1 MIKEIIATGVDAN
14 AAIESG
20 ALLLGLPREEVQFEI
35 IDLPRK
41 GGFLGLKKLPAKV
54 RVWVELPDE
63 KPARSE
69 KPRRQEA
76 PKKEQKAE
84 NKPTA
89 PKAEKP
95 ARSEKPAPRVE
106 KPIRVEAEKPA
117 PVEIEPTGEVRAKVE
132 KAAAYVTEILKAMGL
147 TDFTLTP
154 RYYEENVRLQLA
166 GEQIGGVIGR
176 RGETLDA
183 IQYLASLVAN
193 RGEGEY
199 IRLSIDSGNYREKRA
214 RTLEALARKL
224 ANQAVRTGR
233 SITLEPMNPYERRI
247 IHGAVSTVK
256 GATSSSTGVEPNRR
270 VVISST
276 VPPTGGKEGSRE
288 GGRGGRN
295 GRGGNRRGN
304 GGRGNGGERRRPIAP
319 AETGAER
326 EHAAAVI
333 ILPQR
338 RERVRGELSGSIARK
353 RKRHGLVVFHG
364 AYAPDRFRHAEIYEP
379 RARAHRRARA
389 EIRRAG
395 IPDASADDEELS
407 VIALVRFGSAPR
419 HGHAAAIPVY
429 AHGLRH
435 IPVHGFHPLR

>member
-1 MIKEIIATGVDAN
+1 MIKEIVATGADAN

-20 ALLLGLPREEVQFEI
+20 ALLLGLPRDEVQFEI

-54 RVWVELPDE
+54 RVWAELPDE

-76 PKKEQKAE
+76 PRKE
-84 NKPTA
+84 NKPPRA
-89 PKAEKP
+89 ERAEKP
-95 ARSEKPAPRVE
+95 ARPEKPVKTEKPEKSEKPRAIEEE
-106 KPIRVEAEKPA
+106 KAA
-117 PVEIEPTGEVRAKVE
+117 PVEIEPTDEVRAKVE
-132 KAAAYVTEILKAMGL
+132 KAAAYVSEILTAMGIAE
-147 TDFTLTP
+147 FTLTP
-154 RYYEENVRLQLA
+154 RYYEENVRLQLS

-276 VPPTGGKEGSRE
+276 VPPTGGKDCSRS
-288 GGRGGRN
+288 GGRGRN
-295 GRGGNRRGN
+295 NNNRRGN
-304 GGRGNGGERRRPIAP
+304 PGNRSERRNDGERRSRPAGERRPRLEDPP
-319 AETGAER
+319 AIGGP
-326 EHAAAVI
+326 V
-333 ILPQR
+333 R
-338 RERVRGELSGSIARK
+338 REQPETAPKAEMSSVEQEILSANTGK
-353 RKRHGLVVFHG
+353 RYGKI
-364 AYAPDRFRHAEIYEP
+364 DI
-379 RARAHRRARA
+379 
-389 EIRRAG
+389 
-395 IPDASADDEELS
+395 
-407 VIALVRFGSAPR
+407 
-419 HGHAAAIPVY
+419 
-429 AHGLRH
+429 
-435 IPVHGFHPLR
+435 

>member
-84 NKPTA
+84 NKPAA

-95 ARSEKPAPRVE
+95 ARSEKPAPRAEKAE
-106 KPIRVEAEKPA
+106 KPERQPRAEKPVKTETEKPA
-117 PVEIEPTGEVRAKVE
+117 PVEIEPTEEVRAKVE

-247 IHGAVSTVK
+247 IHGAVSSVK

-304 GGRGNGGERRRPIAP
+304 GGRSNGGERRNDGERRSRPAGERRPRLEDPPAIGGP
-319 AETGAER
+319 VRREQAETAPKSEKS
-326 EHAAAVI
+326 AVE
-333 ILPQR
+333 Q
-338 RERVRGELSGSIARK
+338 EVLSANTGK
-353 RKRHGLVVFHG
+353 RYGKI
-364 AYAPDRFRHAEIYEP
+364 DI
-379 RARAHRRARA
+379 
-389 EIRRAG
+389 
-395 IPDASADDEELS
+395 
-407 VIALVRFGSAPR
+407 
-419 HGHAAAIPVY
+419 
-429 AHGLRH
+429 
-435 IPVHGFHPLR
+435 

>member
-54 RVWVELPDE
+54 RVWAELPDE

-69 KPRRQEA
+69 KPRWQEA
-76 PKKEQKAE
+76 PRKE
-84 NKPTA
+84 NKPPKA
-89 PKAEKP
+89 ERAEKPVKAEKP
-95 ARSEKPAPRVE
+95 AKTEKSEKPRAIEEE
-106 KPIRVEAEKPA
+106 KAA
-117 PVEIEPTGEVRAKVE
+117 PVEIVPTDEVRAKVE
-132 KAAAYVTEILKAMGL
+132 KAAAYVSEILTAMGIAE
-147 TDFTLTP
+147 FTLTP
-154 RYYEENVRLQLA
+154 RYYEENVRLQLS

-276 VPPTGGKEGSRE
+276 VPPTGGKDGSRS
-288 GGRGGRN
+288 GGRGRN
-295 GRGGNRRGN
+295 NNRRGN
-304 GGRGNGGERRRPIAP
+304 PSNRSERRNDGERRSRPAGERRPRLEDPP
-319 AETGAER
+319 AIGGP
-326 EHAAAVI
+326 V
-333 ILPQR
+333 R
-338 RERVRGELSGSIARK
+338 REQPETAPKAEKSSVEQEILSANTGK
-353 RKRHGLVVFHG
+353 RYGKI
-364 AYAPDRFRHAEIYEP
+364 DI
-379 RARAHRRARA
+379 
-389 EIRRAG
+389 
-395 IPDASADDEELS
+395 
-407 VIALVRFGSAPR
+407 
-419 HGHAAAIPVY
+419 
-429 AHGLRH
+429 
-435 IPVHGFHPLR
+435 

>member
-76 PKKEQKAE
+76 PKKEQKSE
-84 NKPTA
+84 NKPAA
-89 PKAEKP
+89 PKTEKP
-95 ARSEKPAPRVE
+95 ARSEKPAPRAEKAEKPERQSRVE
-106 KPIRVEAEKPA
+106 KPVKTEAEKPA
-117 PVEIEPTGEVRAKVE
+117 PVEIEPTEEVRAKVE

-166 GEQIGGVIGR
+166 GEQIGSVIGR

-247 IHGAVSTVK
+247 IHGAVSSVK

-276 VPPTGGKEGSRE
+276 VPPTGGKEGTRE

-304 GGRGNGGERRRPIAP
+304 GGRSNGGERRNDGERRSRPAGERRPRLEDPP
-319 AETGAER
+319 AIGGP
-326 EHAAAVI
+326 V
-333 ILPQR
+333 R
-338 RERVRGELSGSIARK
+338 REQAENAPKSEKSAVEQEILSANTGK
-353 RKRHGLVVFHG
+353 RYGKI
-364 AYAPDRFRHAEIYEP
+364 DI
-379 RARAHRRARA
+379 
-389 EIRRAG
+389 
-395 IPDASADDEELS
+395 
-407 VIALVRFGSAPR
+407 
-419 HGHAAAIPVY
+419 
-429 AHGLRH
+429 
-435 IPVHGFHPLR
+435 

>member
-1 MIKEIIATGVDAN
+1 MIKEIIATGADAN

-54 RVWVELPDE
+54 RVWAEVPDE
-63 KPARSE
+63 KPAKSE

-76 PKKEQKAE
+76 PKKE
-84 NKPTA
+84 NKPEAKPA
-89 PKAEKP
+89 PRAERAEKPVKTEKPAAPKQEKAEKP
-95 ARSEKPAPRVE
+95 EKPEKAEKRPRE
-106 KPIRVEAEKPA
+106 EKPA
-117 PVEIEPTGEVRAKVE
+117 PVEIEPTEEVRAKVE
-132 KAAAYVTEILKAMGL
+132 KAAAYVTDILTAMGL
-147 TDFTLTP
+147 SDFTVTP

-166 GEQIGGVIGR
+166 GEQIGSVIGR

-233 SITLEPMNPYERRI
+233 SVTLEPMNPYERRI

-288 GGRGGRN
+288 GGRGGRG

-304 GGRGNGGERRRPIAP
+304 GGRGNGGERRNDGERRSRPA
-319 AETGAER
+319 
-326 EHAAAVI
+326 
-333 ILPQR
+333 
-338 RERVRGELSGSIARK
+338 GE
-353 RKRHGLVVFHG
+353 
-364 AYAPDRFRHAEIYEP
+364 
-379 RARAHRRARA
+379 RRARLEDPPA
-389 EIRRAG
+389 IGGPVRREPKPETAPKQEKSAVEQEIL
-395 IPDASADDEELS
+395 SANTGKRYGKID
-407 VIALVRFGSAPR
+407 I
-419 HGHAAAIPVY
+419 
-429 AHGLRH
+429 
-435 IPVHGFHPLR
+435 

>member
-1 MIKEIIATGVDAN
+1 MIKEIVATGADAN

-20 ALLLGLPREEVQFEI
+20 ALLLGLPRDEVQFEI

-54 RVWVELPDE
+54 RVWAELPDE

-76 PKKEQKAE
+76 PRKE
-84 NKPTA
+84 NKPPRA
-89 PKAEKP
+89 ERAEKP
-95 ARSEKPAPRVE
+95 ARPEKPVKTEKPEKSEKPRAIEEE
-106 KPIRVEAEKPA
+106 KAA
-117 PVEIEPTGEVRAKVE
+117 PVEIEPTDEVRAKVE
-132 KAAAYVTEILKAMGL
+132 KAAAYVSEILTAMGIAE
-147 TDFTLTP
+147 FTLTP
-154 RYYEENVRLQLA
+154 RYYEENVRLQLS

-247 IHGAVSTVK
+247 VHGAVSTVK

-276 VPPTGGKEGSRE
+276 VPPTGGKDGSRS
-288 GGRGGRN
+288 GGRGRN
-295 GRGGNRRGN
+295 NNNRRGN
-304 GGRGNGGERRRPIAP
+304 PNRSERRNDGERRSRPAGERRPRLEDPP
-319 AETGAER
+319 AIGGP
-326 EHAAAVI
+326 V
-333 ILPQR
+333 R
-338 RERVRGELSGSIARK
+338 REQPETAPKAEKSSVEQEILSANTGK
-353 RKRHGLVVFHG
+353 RYGKI
-364 AYAPDRFRHAEIYEP
+364 DI
-379 RARAHRRARA
+379 
-389 EIRRAG
+389 
-395 IPDASADDEELS
+395 
-407 VIALVRFGSAPR
+407 
-419 HGHAAAIPVY
+419 
-429 AHGLRH
+429 
-435 IPVHGFHPLR
+435 

>member
-1 MIKEIIATGVDAN
+1 MIKEIVATGADAN

-20 ALLLGLPREEVQFEI
+20 ALLLGLPRDEVQFEI

-54 RVWVELPDE
+54 RVWAELPDE

-76 PKKEQKAE
+76 PRKE
-84 NKPTA
+84 NKP
-89 PKAEKP
+89 PKAERAEKP
-95 ARSEKPAPRVE
+95 ARPEKPVKTEKPEKSEKPRAIEEE
-106 KPIRVEAEKPA
+106 KAA
-117 PVEIEPTGEVRAKVE
+117 PVEIEPTDEVRAKVE
-132 KAAAYVTEILKAMGL
+132 KAAAYVSEILTAMGIAE
-147 TDFTLTP
+147 FTLTP
-154 RYYEENVRLQLA
+154 RYYEENVRLQLS

-247 IHGAVSTVK
+247 IHGAVSSVK

-276 VPPTGGKEGSRE
+276 VPPTGGKDCSRS
-288 GGRGGRN
+288 GGRGRN
-295 GRGGNRRGN
+295 NNNRRGN
-304 GGRGNGGERRRPIAP
+304 PNRSERRNDGERRSRPAGERRPRLEDPP
-319 AETGAER
+319 AIGGP
-326 EHAAAVI
+326 V
-333 ILPQR
+333 R
-338 RERVRGELSGSIARK
+338 REQPETAPKAEKSSVEQEILSANTGK
-353 RKRHGLVVFHG
+353 RYGKI
-364 AYAPDRFRHAEIYEP
+364 DI
-379 RARAHRRARA
+379 
-389 EIRRAG
+389 
-395 IPDASADDEELS
+395 
-407 VIALVRFGSAPR
+407 
-419 HGHAAAIPVY
+419 
-429 AHGLRH
+429 
-435 IPVHGFHPLR
+435 

>member
-1 MIKEIIATGVDAN
+1 MIKEIVATGADAN

-20 ALLLGLPREEVQFEI
+20 ALLLGLPRDEVQFEI

-54 RVWVELPDE
+54 RVWAELPDE

-76 PKKEQKAE
+76 PRKE
-84 NKPTA
+84 NKPPRA
-89 PKAEKP
+89 ERAEKP
-95 ARSEKPAPRVE
+95 ARPEKPVKTEKPEKSEKPRAIEEE
-106 KPIRVEAEKPA
+106 KAA
-117 PVEIEPTGEVRAKVE
+117 PVEIEPTDEVRAKVE
-132 KAAAYVTEILKAMGL
+132 KAAAYVSEILTAMGIAE
-147 TDFTLTP
+147 FTLTP
-154 RYYEENVRLQLA
+154 RYYEENVRLQLS

-247 IHGAVSTVK
+247 IHGAVSSVK

-276 VPPTGGKEGSRE
+276 VPPTGGKDGSRS
-288 GGRGGRN
+288 GGRGRN
-295 GRGGNRRGN
+295 NNNRRGN
-304 GGRGNGGERRRPIAP
+304 PNRSERRNDGERRSRPAGERRPRLEEPP
-319 AETGAER
+319 AIGGP
-326 EHAAAVI
+326 V
-333 ILPQR
+333 R
-338 RERVRGELSGSIARK
+338 REQPETAPKAEKSSVEQEILSANTGK
-353 RKRHGLVVFHG
+353 RYGKI
-364 AYAPDRFRHAEIYEP
+364 DI
-379 RARAHRRARA
+379 
-389 EIRRAG
+389 
-395 IPDASADDEELS
+395 
-407 VIALVRFGSAPR
+407 
-419 HGHAAAIPVY
+419 
-429 AHGLRH
+429 
-435 IPVHGFHPLR
+435 

>member
-63 KPARSE
+63 KPARAEKTE

-76 PKKEQKAE
+76 PKKEQKPAAPKAE
-84 NKPTA
+84 RSEKPARTEKTEKPA
-89 PKAEKP
+89 PKAEK
-95 ARSEKPAPRVE
+95 AEKQPKAERPPRPEKVE
-106 KPIRVEAEKPA
+106 KVEKAEKPA
-117 PVEIEPTGEVRAKVE
+117 AEPKPVLVEVEPTEEVRAKVE
-132 KAAAYVTEILKAMGL
+132 KAAAYVTEILGAMGL
-147 TDFTLTP
+147 SNFTVTP
-154 RYYEENVRLQLA
+154 RYYEENVRLQLT
-166 GEQIGGVIGR
+166 GEQIGSVIGR

-233 SITLEPMNPYERRI
+233 SVTLEPMNPYERRI
-247 IHGAVSTVK
+247 IHGAVSSVK

-276 VPPTGGKEGSRE
+276 VAPAGGKEGGKE
-288 GGRGGRN
+288 GGRGGR

-304 GGRGNGGERRRPIAP
+304 GGNSGRSNGGERRSRPAGERRPRLEDPP
-319 AETGAER
+319 AIGGP
-326 EHAAAVI
+326 V
-333 ILPQR
+333 R
-338 RERVRGELSGSIARK
+338 RELQPETAPKAEKSTVEQEILSANTGK
-353 RKRHGLVVFHG
+353 RYGKI
-364 AYAPDRFRHAEIYEP
+364 DI
-379 RARAHRRARA
+379 
-389 EIRRAG
+389 
-395 IPDASADDEELS
+395 
-407 VIALVRFGSAPR
+407 
-419 HGHAAAIPVY
+419 
-429 AHGLRH
+429 
-435 IPVHGFHPLR
+435 

>member
-1 MIKEIIATGVDAN
+1 MIKEIVATGADAN

-20 ALLLGLPREEVQFEI
+20 ALLLGLPRDEVQFEI

-54 RVWVELPDE
+54 RVWAELPDE

-76 PKKEQKAE
+76 PRKE
-84 NKPTA
+84 NKPPRA
-89 PKAEKP
+89 ERAEKP
-95 ARSEKPAPRVE
+95 ARPEKPVKTEKPEKSEKPRAIEEE
-106 KPIRVEAEKPA
+106 KAA
-117 PVEIEPTGEVRAKVE
+117 PVEIDPTDEVRAKVE
-132 KAAAYVTEILKAMGL
+132 KAAAYVSEILTAMGIAE
-147 TDFTLTP
+147 FTLTP
-154 RYYEENVRLQLA
+154 RYYEENVRLQLS

-276 VPPTGGKEGSRE
+276 VPPTGGKDSSRS
-288 GGRGGRN
+288 GGRGRN
-295 GRGGNRRGN
+295 NNNRRGN
-304 GGRGNGGERRRPIAP
+304 PGNRSERRNDGERRSRPAGERRPRLEDPP
-319 AETGAER
+319 AIGGP
-326 EHAAAVI
+326 V
-333 ILPQR
+333 R
-338 RERVRGELSGSIARK
+338 REQPETAPKAEKSSVEQEILSANTGK
-353 RKRHGLVVFHG
+353 RYGKI
-364 AYAPDRFRHAEIYEP
+364 DI
-379 RARAHRRARA
+379 
-389 EIRRAG
+389 
-395 IPDASADDEELS
+395 
-407 VIALVRFGSAPR
+407 
-419 HGHAAAIPVY
+419 
-429 AHGLRH
+429 
-435 IPVHGFHPLR
+435 

>member
-76 PKKEQKAE
+76 PKKEQKSE
-84 NKPTA
+84 NKPAA

-117 PVEIEPTGEVRAKVE
+117 PVEIEPTDEVRAKVE

-247 IHGAVSTVK
+247 IHSKISEIEGV
-256 GATSSSTGVEPNRR
+256 TSKSVGEDPYRKVVVSSTTGRRSGGNR
-270 VVISST
+270 
-276 VPPTGGKEGSRE
+276 
-288 GGRGGRN
+288 GGRGGQN
-295 GRGGNRRGN
+295 RGGK
-304 GGRGNGGERRRPIAP
+304 RPY
-319 AETGAER
+319 
-326 EHAAAVI
+326 
-333 ILPQR
+333 
-338 RERVRGELSGSIARK
+338 RERKPEDFQRKNLDSMKTSFERDYKKPKPEDELNA
-353 RKRHGLVVFHG
+353 GLYGKIEF
-364 AYAPDRFRHAEIYEP
+364 
-379 RARAHRRARA
+379 
-389 EIRRAG
+389 
-395 IPDASADDEELS
+395 
-407 VIALVRFGSAPR
+407 
-419 HGHAAAIPVY
+419 
-429 AHGLRH
+429 
-435 IPVHGFHPLR
+435 

>member
-1 MIKEIIATGVDAN
+1 MIKEIIATGADAN

-20 ALLLGLPREEVQFEI
+20 ALLLGLPRDEVQFEI

-54 RVWVELPDE
+54 RVWAELPDE
-63 KPARSE
+63 KPAKSE

-76 PKKEQKAE
+76 PRRE
-84 NKPTA
+84 NKP
-89 PKAEKP
+89 PKAERAEKP
-95 ARSEKPAPRVE
+95 ARPEKPVKTEKPEKSEKPRAIEEE
-106 KPIRVEAEKPA
+106 KAA
-117 PVEIEPTGEVRAKVE
+117 PVEIEPTDEVRAKVE

-276 VPPTGGKEGSRE
+276 VPPTGGKDGSRS
-288 GGRGGRN
+288 GGRGRN
-295 GRGGNRRGN
+295 NNNRRGN
-304 GGRGNGGERRRPIAP
+304 PGNRSERRNDGERRSRPAGERRPRLEDPP
-319 AETGAER
+319 AIGGP
-326 EHAAAVI
+326 V
-333 ILPQR
+333 R
-338 RERVRGELSGSIARK
+338 REQMPETAPKTEKSTVRSE
-353 RKRHGLVVFHG
+353 
-364 AYAPDRFRHAEIYEP
+364 E
-379 RARAHRRARA
+379 RR
-389 EIRRAG
+389 
-395 IPDASADDEELS
+395 
-407 VIALVRFGSAPR
+407 
-419 HGHAAAIPVY
+419 
-429 AHGLRH
+429 
-435 IPVHGFHPLR
+435 

>member
-1 MIKEIIATGVDAN
+1 MIKEIVATGADAN

-20 ALLLGLPREEVQFEI
+20 ALLLGLPRDEVQFEI

-54 RVWVELPDE
+54 RVWAELPDE

-76 PKKEQKAE
+76 PRKE
-84 NKPTA
+84 NKPPRA
-89 PKAEKP
+89 ERAEKP
-95 ARSEKPAPRVE
+95 ARPEKPVKTEKPEKSEKPRAIEEE
-106 KPIRVEAEKPA
+106 KAA
-117 PVEIEPTGEVRAKVE
+117 PVEIEPTDEVRAKVE
-132 KAAAYVTEILKAMGL
+132 KAAAYVSEILTAMGVAE
-147 TDFTLTP
+147 FTLTP
-154 RYYEENVRLQLA
+154 RYYEENVRLQLS

-276 VPPTGGKEGSRE
+276 VPPTGGKDSSRS
-288 GGRGGRN
+288 GGRGRN
-295 GRGGNRRGN
+295 NNNRRSNPGNRSERRN
-304 GGRGNGGERRRPIAP
+304 DGERRSRPAGERRPRLEDPP
-319 AETGAER
+319 AIGGP
-326 EHAAAVI
+326 V
-333 ILPQR
+333 R
-338 RERVRGELSGSIARK
+338 REQPETAPKAEKSSVEQEILSANTGK
-353 RKRHGLVVFHG
+353 RYGKI
-364 AYAPDRFRHAEIYEP
+364 DI
-379 RARAHRRARA
+379 
-389 EIRRAG
+389 
-395 IPDASADDEELS
+395 
-407 VIALVRFGSAPR
+407 
-419 HGHAAAIPVY
+419 
-429 AHGLRH
+429 
-435 IPVHGFHPLR
+435 

>member
-76 PKKEQKAE
+76 PRRE
-84 NKPTA
+84 NKPPKA
-89 PKAEKP
+89 ERAEKPVKAEKP
-95 ARSEKPAPRVE
+95 AKTEKPEKSEKPRAIEEE
-106 KPIRVEAEKPA
+106 KVA
-117 PVEIEPTGEVRAKVE
+117 PVEIEPTEEVRAKVE

-247 IHGAVSTVK
+247 IHSKISEIEGV
-256 GATSSSTGVEPNRR
+256 TSKSVGEDPYRKVVVSSTTGRRSGGNR
-270 VVISST
+270 
-276 VPPTGGKEGSRE
+276 
-288 GGRGGRN
+288 GGRGGQN
-295 GRGGNRRGN
+295 RGGK
-304 GGRGNGGERRRPIAP
+304 RPY
-319 AETGAER
+319 
-326 EHAAAVI
+326 
-333 ILPQR
+333 
-338 RERVRGELSGSIARK
+338 RERKPEDFQRKNLDSMKTSFERDYKKPKPEDELNA
-353 RKRHGLVVFHG
+353 GLYGKIEF
-364 AYAPDRFRHAEIYEP
+364 
-379 RARAHRRARA
+379 
-389 EIRRAG
+389 
-395 IPDASADDEELS
+395 
-407 VIALVRFGSAPR
+407 
-419 HGHAAAIPVY
+419 
-429 AHGLRH
+429 
-435 IPVHGFHPLR
+435 

>member
-1 MIKEIIATGVDAN
+1 MIKEIVATGADAN

-20 ALLLGLPREEVQFEI
+20 ALLLGLPRDEVQFEI
-35 IDLPRK
+35 IALPRK

-76 PKKEQKAE
+76 PRRE
-84 NKPTA
+84 NKP
-89 PKAEKP
+89 PKAERAEKP
-95 ARSEKPAPRVE
+95 ARPEKPVKTEKPEKSEKPRAIE
-106 KPIRVEAEKPA
+106 EEKPA

-247 IHGAVSTVK
+247 IHAALQDFNGVT
-256 GATSSSTGVEPNRR
+256 TYSTGTEPSRR
-270 VVISST
+270 VVI
-276 VPPTGGKEGSRE
+276 
-288 GGRGGRN
+288 
-295 GRGGNRRGN
+295 
-304 GGRGNGGERRRPIAP
+304 
-319 AETGAER
+319 
-326 EHAAAVI
+326 
-333 ILPQR
+333 
-338 RERVRGELSGSIARK
+338 
-353 RKRHGLVVFHG
+353 
-364 AYAPDRFRHAEIYEP
+364 APDSGRQRH
-379 RARAHRRARA
+379 
-389 EIRRAG
+389 
-395 IPDASADDEELS
+395 
-407 VIALVRFGSAPR
+407 
-419 HGHAAAIPVY
+419 
-429 AHGLRH
+429 
-435 IPVHGFHPLR
+435 

>member
-1 MIKEIIATGVDAN
+1 MIKEIVATGADAN

-20 ALLLGLPREEVQFEI
+20 ALLLGLPRDEVQFEI

-54 RVWVELPDE
+54 RVWAELPDE

-76 PKKEQKAE
+76 PRKE
-84 NKPTA
+84 NKPPRA
-89 PKAEKP
+89 ERAEKP
-95 ARSEKPAPRVE
+95 ARPEKPVKTEKPEKSEKPRAIEEE
-106 KPIRVEAEKPA
+106 KAA
-117 PVEIEPTGEVRAKVE
+117 PVEIEPTDEVRAKVE
-132 KAAAYVTEILKAMGL
+132 KAAAYVSEILTAMGIAE
-147 TDFTLTP
+147 FTLTP
-154 RYYEENVRLQLA
+154 RYYEENVRLQLS

-276 VPPTGGKEGSRE
+276 VPPTGGKDSSRS
-288 GGRGGRN
+288 GGRGRN
-295 GRGGNRRGN
+295 NNNRRGN
-304 GGRGNGGERRRPIAP
+304 PGNRSERRNDGERRSRPAGERRPRLEDPP
-319 AETGAER
+319 AIGGP
-326 EHAAAVI
+326 V
-333 ILPQR
+333 R
-338 RERVRGELSGSIARK
+338 REQPETAPKAEKSSVEQEILSANTGK
-353 RKRHGLVVFHG
+353 RYGKI
-364 AYAPDRFRHAEIYEP
+364 DI
-379 RARAHRRARA
+379 
-389 EIRRAG
+389 
-395 IPDASADDEELS
+395 
-407 VIALVRFGSAPR
+407 
-419 HGHAAAIPVY
+419 
-429 AHGLRH
+429 
-435 IPVHGFHPLR
+435 

>member
-63 KPARSE
+63 KPARAEKTE

-76 PKKEQKAE
+76 PKKEQKPAAPKAE
-84 NKPTA
+84 RSEKPARTEKTEKPA
-89 PKAEKP
+89 PKAEK
-95 ARSEKPAPRVE
+95 AEKQPKAERPPRPEKVE
-106 KPIRVEAEKPA
+106 KVEKAEKPA
-117 PVEIEPTGEVRAKVE
+117 AEPKPVLVEVEPTEEVRAKVE
-132 KAAAYVTEILKAMGL
+132 KAAAYVTEILGAMGL
-147 TDFTLTP
+147 SNFTVTP
-154 RYYEENVRLQLA
+154 RYYEENVRLQLT
-166 GEQIGGVIGR
+166 GEQIGSVIGR

-233 SITLEPMNPYERRI
+233 SVTLEPMNPYERSI
-247 IHGAVSTVK
+247 IHGAVSSVK

-276 VPPTGGKEGSRE
+276 VAPAGGKEGGKE
-288 GGRGGRN
+288 GGRGGR

-304 GGRGNGGERRRPIAP
+304 GGRSNGGERRSRPAGERRPRLEDPP
-319 AETGAER
+319 AIGGP
-326 EHAAAVI
+326 V
-333 ILPQR
+333 R
-338 RERVRGELSGSIARK
+338 REPQPETAPKAEKSTVEQEILSANTGK
-353 RKRHGLVVFHG
+353 RYGKI
-364 AYAPDRFRHAEIYEP
+364 DI
-379 RARAHRRARA
+379 
-389 EIRRAG
+389 
-395 IPDASADDEELS
+395 
-407 VIALVRFGSAPR
+407 
-419 HGHAAAIPVY
+419 
-429 AHGLRH
+429 
-435 IPVHGFHPLR
+435 

>member
-1 MIKEIIATGVDAN
+1 MKKRIL
-14 AAIESG
+14 S
-20 ALLLGLPREEVQFEI
+20 LLLVLVMLLSLLPAGVLAAEGDVSVTLSGMHDAQVKSLKLYTYMDGVKGADDLLAEKTAADGAYT
-35 IDLPRK
+35 IDL
-41 GGFLGLKKLPAKV
+41 
-54 RVWVELPDE
+54 
-63 KPARSE
+63 
-69 KPRRQEA
+69 A
-76 PKKEQKAE
+76 PGA
-84 NKPTA
+84 
-89 PKAEKP
+89 
-95 ARSEKPAPRVE
+95 
-106 KPIRVEAEKPA
+106 
-117 PVEIEPTGEVRAKVE
+117 
-132 KAAAYVTEILKAMGL
+132 
-147 TDFTLTP
+147 FTLTP

-304 GGRGNGGERRRPIAP
+304 GGRGNGGRGNGGERRSRPAGERRPRLEDPPAIGGP
-319 AETGAER
+319 VRREQAETAPKSEKS
-326 EHAAAVI
+326 AVEQE
-333 ILPQR
+333 ILSANT
-338 RERVRGELSGSIARK
+338 GK
-353 RKRHGLVVFHG
+353 RYGKI
-364 AYAPDRFRHAEIYEP
+364 DI
-379 RARAHRRARA
+379 
-389 EIRRAG
+389 
-395 IPDASADDEELS
+395 
-407 VIALVRFGSAPR
+407 
-419 HGHAAAIPVY
+419 
-429 AHGLRH
+429 
-435 IPVHGFHPLR
+435 

>member
-63 KPARSE
+63 KPARAEKTE

-76 PKKEQKAE
+76 PKKEQKPAAPKAE
-84 NKPTA
+84 RSEKPARTEKTEKPA
-89 PKAEKP
+89 PKAEK
-95 ARSEKPAPRVE
+95 AEKQPKAERPPRPEKVE
-106 KPIRVEAEKPA
+106 KVEKAEKPVA
-117 PVEIEPTGEVRAKVE
+117 EPKPVLVEVEPTEEVRAKVE
-132 KAAAYVTEILKAMGL
+132 KAAAYVTEILGAMGL
-147 TDFTLTP
+147 SNFTVTP
-154 RYYEENVRLQLA
+154 RYYEENVRLQLT
-166 GEQIGGVIGR
+166 GEQIGSIIGR

-233 SITLEPMNPYERRI
+233 SVTLEPMNPYERRI
-247 IHGAVSTVK
+247 IHGAVSSVK

-276 VPPTGGKEGSRE
+276 VAPAGGKEGGKE
-288 GGRGGRN
+288 GGRGGR

-304 GGRGNGGERRRPIAP
+304 GGRSNGGERRSRPAGERRPRLEDPP
-319 AETGAER
+319 AIGGP
-326 EHAAAVI
+326 V
-333 ILPQR
+333 R
-338 RERVRGELSGSIARK
+338 REPQPETAPKAEKSTVEQEILSANTGK
-353 RKRHGLVVFHG
+353 RYGKI
-364 AYAPDRFRHAEIYEP
+364 DI
-379 RARAHRRARA
+379 
-389 EIRRAG
+389 
-395 IPDASADDEELS
+395 
-407 VIALVRFGSAPR
+407 
-419 HGHAAAIPVY
+419 
-429 AHGLRH
+429 
-435 IPVHGFHPLR
+435 

>member
-1 MIKEIIATGVDAN
+1 MIKEIIATGVDAK

-63 KPARSE
+63 KPARAEKTE

-76 PKKEQKAE
+76 PKKEQKPAAPKAE
-84 NKPTA
+84 RSEKPARTEKTEKPA
-89 PKAEKP
+89 PKAEK
-95 ARSEKPAPRVE
+95 AEKQPKAERPPRPEKVE
-106 KPIRVEAEKPA
+106 KVEKAEKPA
-117 PVEIEPTGEVRAKVE
+117 AEPKPVLVEVEPTEEVRAKVE
-132 KAAAYVTEILKAMGL
+132 KAAAYVTEILGAMGL
-147 TDFTLTP
+147 SNFTVTP
-154 RYYEENVRLQLA
+154 RYYEENVRLQLT
-166 GEQIGGVIGR
+166 GEQIGSVIGR

-214 RTLEALARKL
+214 RTLEALAHKL

-233 SITLEPMNPYERRI
+233 SVTLEPMNPYERRI
-247 IHGAVSTVK
+247 IHGAVSSVK

-276 VPPTGGKEGSRE
+276 VAPAGGKEGGKE
-288 GGRGGRN
+288 GGRGGR

-304 GGRGNGGERRRPIAP
+304 GGRSNGGERRSRPAGERRPRLEDPP
-319 AETGAER
+319 AIGGP
-326 EHAAAVI
+326 V
-333 ILPQR
+333 R
-338 RERVRGELSGSIARK
+338 REPQPETAPKAEKSTVEQEILSANTGK
-353 RKRHGLVVFHG
+353 RYGKI
-364 AYAPDRFRHAEIYEP
+364 DI
-379 RARAHRRARA
+379 
-389 EIRRAG
+389 
-395 IPDASADDEELS
+395 
-407 VIALVRFGSAPR
+407 
-419 HGHAAAIPVY
+419 
-429 AHGLRH
+429 
-435 IPVHGFHPLR
+435 

>member
-1 MIKEIIATGVDAN
+1 MIKEIIATGADAN

-20 ALLLGLPREEVQFEI
+20 ALLLGLPRDEVQFEI

-54 RVWVELPDE
+54 RVWAELPDE

-69 KPRRQEA
+69 KLRRQEA
-76 PKKEQKAE
+76 PRRE
-84 NKPTA
+84 NKP
-89 PKAEKP
+89 PKAERAEKP
-95 ARSEKPAPRVE
+95 ARPEKPVKTEKPEKSEKPRAIEEE
-106 KPIRVEAEKPA
+106 KAA
-117 PVEIEPTGEVRAKVE
+117 PVEIEPTDEVRAKVE
-132 KAAAYVTEILKAMGL
+132 KAAAYVSEILTAMGIAE
-147 TDFTLTP
+147 FTLTP
-154 RYYEENVRLQLA
+154 RYYEENVRLQLS

-276 VPPTGGKEGSRE
+276 VPPTGGKDGSRS
-288 GGRGGRN
+288 GGRGRN
-295 GRGGNRRGN
+295 NNNRRGN
-304 GGRGNGGERRRPIAP
+304 PNRSERRNDGERRSRPAGERRPRLEDPP
-319 AETGAER
+319 AIGGP
-326 EHAAAVI
+326 V
-333 ILPQR
+333 R
-338 RERVRGELSGSIARK
+338 REQPETAPKAEKSSVEQEILSANTGK
-353 RKRHGLVVFHG
+353 RYGKI
-364 AYAPDRFRHAEIYEP
+364 DI
-379 RARAHRRARA
+379 
-389 EIRRAG
+389 
-395 IPDASADDEELS
+395 
-407 VIALVRFGSAPR
+407 
-419 HGHAAAIPVY
+419 
-429 AHGLRH
+429 
-435 IPVHGFHPLR
+435 

>member
-63 KPARSE
+63 KPARAEKTE

-76 PKKEQKAE
+76 PKKEQKPAAPKAE
-84 NKPTA
+84 RSEKPARTEKTEKPA
-89 PKAEKP
+89 PKAEK
-95 ARSEKPAPRVE
+95 AEKQPKAERPPRPEKVE
-106 KPIRVEAEKPA
+106 KVEKAEKPA
-117 PVEIEPTGEVRAKVE
+117 AEPKPVLVEVEPTEEVRAKVE
-132 KAAAYVTEILKAMGL
+132 KAAAYVTEILGAMGL
-147 TDFTLTP
+147 SNFTVTP
-154 RYYEENVRLQLA
+154 RYYEENVRLQLT
-166 GEQIGGVIGR
+166 GEQIGSVIGR

-233 SITLEPMNPYERRI
+233 SVTLEPMNPYERRI
-247 IHGAVSTVK
+247 IHGAVSSVK

-276 VPPTGGKEGSRE
+276 VAPAGGKEGGKE
-288 GGRGGRN
+288 GGRGGR

-304 GGRGNGGERRRPIAP
+304 GGERRSRPAGERRPRLEDPP
-319 AETGAER
+319 AIGGP
-326 EHAAAVI
+326 V
-333 ILPQR
+333 R
-338 RERVRGELSGSIARK
+338 REPQSETVPKVEKSTVEQEILSANTGK
-353 RKRHGLVVFHG
+353 RYGKI
-364 AYAPDRFRHAEIYEP
+364 DI
-379 RARAHRRARA
+379 
-389 EIRRAG
+389 
-395 IPDASADDEELS
+395 
-407 VIALVRFGSAPR
+407 
-419 HGHAAAIPVY
+419 
-429 AHGLRH
+429 
-435 IPVHGFHPLR
+435 

>member
-1 MIKEIIATGVDAN
+1 MIKEIVATGADAN

-20 ALLLGLPREEVQFEI
+20 ALLLGLPRDEVQFEI

-54 RVWVELPDE
+54 RVWAELPDE

-76 PKKEQKAE
+76 PRKE
-84 NKPTA
+84 NKPPRA
-89 PKAEKP
+89 ERAEKP
-95 ARSEKPAPRVE
+95 ARPEKPVKTEKPEKSEKPRAIEEE
-106 KPIRVEAEKPA
+106 KAA
-117 PVEIEPTGEVRAKVE
+117 PVEIEPTDEVRAKVE
-132 KAAAYVTEILKAMGL
+132 KAAAYVSEILTAMGIAE
-147 TDFTLTP
+147 FTLTP
-154 RYYEENVRLQLA
+154 RYYEENVRLQLS

-247 IHGAVSTVK
+247 IHGAVSSVK

-276 VPPTGGKEGSRE
+276 VPPTGGKDGSRS
-288 GGRGGRN
+288 GGRGRN
-295 GRGGNRRGN
+295 NNNRRGN
-304 GGRGNGGERRRPIAP
+304 PNRSERRNDGERRSRPAGERRPRLEDPP
-319 AETGAER
+319 AIGGP
-326 EHAAAVI
+326 V
-333 ILPQR
+333 R
-338 RERVRGELSGSIARK
+338 REQPETAPKAEKSSVEQEILSANTGK
-353 RKRHGLVVFHG
+353 RYGKI
-364 AYAPDRFRHAEIYEP
+364 DI
-379 RARAHRRARA
+379 
-389 EIRRAG
+389 
-395 IPDASADDEELS
+395 
-407 VIALVRFGSAPR
+407 
-419 HGHAAAIPVY
+419 
-429 AHGLRH
+429 
-435 IPVHGFHPLR
+435 

>member
-63 KPARSE
+63 KPARTEKTE

-76 PKKEQKAE
+76 PKKEQKPAAPKAE
-84 NKPTA
+84 RSEKPARTEKTEKPA
-89 PKAEKP
+89 PKAEK
-95 ARSEKPAPRVE
+95 AEKQPKAERPPRPEKVE
-106 KPIRVEAEKPA
+106 KVEKAEKPVA
-117 PVEIEPTGEVRAKVE
+117 EPKPVLVEVEPTEEVRAKVE
-132 KAAAYVTEILKAMGL
+132 KAAAYVTEILGAMGL
-147 TDFTLTP
+147 SNFTVTP
-154 RYYEENVRLQLA
+154 RYYEENVRLQLT
-166 GEQIGGVIGR
+166 GEQIGSVIGR

-233 SITLEPMNPYERRI
+233 SVTLEPMNPYERRI
-247 IHGAVSTVK
+247 IHGAVSSVK

-276 VPPTGGKEGSRE
+276 VAPAGGKEGGKE
-288 GGRGGRN
+288 GGRGGR
-295 GRGGNRRGN
+295 GRGGNRSGNGGN
-304 GGRGNGGERRRPIAP
+304 GGRSNGGERRSRPAGERRPRLEDPP
-319 AETGAER
+319 AIGGP
-326 EHAAAVI
+326 V
-333 ILPQR
+333 R
-338 RERVRGELSGSIARK
+338 REPQPETAPKAEKSTVEQEILSANTGK
-353 RKRHGLVVFHG
+353 RYGKI
-364 AYAPDRFRHAEIYEP
+364 DI
-379 RARAHRRARA
+379 
-389 EIRRAG
+389 
-395 IPDASADDEELS
+395 
-407 VIALVRFGSAPR
+407 
-419 HGHAAAIPVY
+419 
-429 AHGLRH
+429 
-435 IPVHGFHPLR
+435 

>member
-1 MIKEIIATGVDAN
+1 MIKEIIATGADAN

-20 ALLLGLPREEVQFEI
+20 ALLLGLPRDEVQFEI

-54 RVWVELPDE
+54 RVWAELPDE

-76 PKKEQKAE
+76 PRKE
-84 NKPTA
+84 NKPPRA
-89 PKAEKP
+89 ERAEKP
-95 ARSEKPAPRVE
+95 ARPEKPVKTEKPEKSEKPRAIEEE
-106 KPIRVEAEKPA
+106 KAA
-117 PVEIEPTGEVRAKVE
+117 PVEIEPTDEVRAKVE
-132 KAAAYVTEILKAMGL
+132 KAAAYVSEILTAMGVAE
-147 TDFTLTP
+147 FTLTP
-154 RYYEENVRLQLA
+154 RYYEENVRLQLS

-276 VPPTGGKEGSRE
+276 VPPTGGKDGSRS
-288 GGRGGRN
+288 GGRGRN
-295 GRGGNRRGN
+295 NNNRRGN
-304 GGRGNGGERRRPIAP
+304 PNRSERRNDGERRSRPAGERRPRLEDPP
-319 AETGAER
+319 AIGGP
-326 EHAAAVI
+326 V
-333 ILPQR
+333 R
-338 RERVRGELSGSIARK
+338 REQPEAAPKAEKSSVEQEILSANTGK
-353 RKRHGLVVFHG
+353 RYGKI
-364 AYAPDRFRHAEIYEP
+364 DI
-379 RARAHRRARA
+379 
-389 EIRRAG
+389 
-395 IPDASADDEELS
+395 
-407 VIALVRFGSAPR
+407 
-419 HGHAAAIPVY
+419 
-429 AHGLRH
+429 
-435 IPVHGFHPLR
+435 

>member
-1 MIKEIIATGVDAN
+1 MIKEIVATGADAN

-20 ALLLGLPREEVQFEI
+20 ALLLGLPRDEVQFEI

-54 RVWVELPDE
+54 RVWAELPDE
-63 KPARSE
+63 KLARSE

-76 PKKEQKAE
+76 PRKE
-84 NKPTA
+84 NKPPRA
-89 PKAEKP
+89 ERAEKP
-95 ARSEKPAPRVE
+95 ARPEKPVKTEKPEKSEKPRAIEEE
-106 KPIRVEAEKPA
+106 KAA
-117 PVEIEPTGEVRAKVE
+117 PVEIEPTDEVRAKVE
-132 KAAAYVTEILKAMGL
+132 KAAAYVSEILTAMGIAE
-147 TDFTLTP
+147 FTLTP
-154 RYYEENVRLQLA
+154 RYYEENVRLQLS

-276 VPPTGGKEGSRE
+276 VPPTGGKGGSRS
-288 GGRGGRN
+288 GGRGRN
-295 GRGGNRRGN
+295 NNNRRGN
-304 GGRGNGGERRRPIAP
+304 PGNRSERRNDGERRSRPAGERRPRLEDPP
-319 AETGAER
+319 AIGGP
-326 EHAAAVI
+326 V
-333 ILPQR
+333 R
-338 RERVRGELSGSIARK
+338 REQPETAPKAEKSSVEQEILSANTGK
-353 RKRHGLVVFHG
+353 RYGKI
-364 AYAPDRFRHAEIYEP
+364 DI
-379 RARAHRRARA
+379 
-389 EIRRAG
+389 
-395 IPDASADDEELS
+395 
-407 VIALVRFGSAPR
+407 
-419 HGHAAAIPVY
+419 
-429 AHGLRH
+429 
-435 IPVHGFHPLR
+435 

>member
-1 MIKEIIATGVDAN
+1 MIKEIVATGADAN

-20 ALLLGLPREEVQFEI
+20 ALLLGLPRDEVQFEI

-54 RVWVELPDE
+54 RVWAELPDE

-76 PKKEQKAE
+76 PRKE
-84 NKPTA
+84 NKLPRA
-89 PKAEKP
+89 ERAEKP
-95 ARSEKPAPRVE
+95 ARPEKPGKTEKPEKSEKPRAIEEE
-106 KPIRVEAEKPA
+106 KAA
-117 PVEIEPTGEVRAKVE
+117 PVEIEPTDEVRAKVE
-132 KAAAYVTEILKAMGL
+132 KAAAYVSEILTAMGIAE
-147 TDFTLTP
+147 FTLTP
-154 RYYEENVRLQLA
+154 RYYEENVRLQLS

-276 VPPTGGKEGSRE
+276 VPPTGGKDSSRS
-288 GGRGGRN
+288 GGRGRN
-295 GRGGNRRGN
+295 NNNNRRGN
-304 GGRGNGGERRRPIAP
+304 PGNRSERRNDGERRSRPAGERRPRLEDPP
-319 AETGAER
+319 AIGGP
-326 EHAAAVI
+326 V
-333 ILPQR
+333 R
-338 RERVRGELSGSIARK
+338 REQPETAPKAEKSSVEQEILSANTGK
-353 RKRHGLVVFHG
+353 RYGKI
-364 AYAPDRFRHAEIYEP
+364 DI
-379 RARAHRRARA
+379 
-389 EIRRAG
+389 
-395 IPDASADDEELS
+395 
-407 VIALVRFGSAPR
+407 
-419 HGHAAAIPVY
+419 
-429 AHGLRH
+429 
-435 IPVHGFHPLR
+435 

>member
-20 ALLLGLPREEVQFEI
+20 ALLLGLPRDEVQFEI

-54 RVWVELPDE
+54 RVWAELPDE

-76 PKKEQKAE
+76 PRKE
-84 NKPTA
+84 NKPPRA
-89 PKAEKP
+89 ERAEKP
-95 ARSEKPAPRVE
+95 ARPEKPVKTEKPEKSEKPRAIEEE
-106 KPIRVEAEKPA
+106 KAA
-117 PVEIEPTGEVRAKVE
+117 PVEIEPTDEVRAKVE
-132 KAAAYVTEILKAMGL
+132 KAAAYVSEILTAMGIAE
-147 TDFTLTP
+147 FTLTP
-154 RYYEENVRLQLA
+154 RYYEENVRLQLS

-276 VPPTGGKEGSRE
+276 VPPTGGKDSSRS
-288 GGRGGRN
+288 GGRGRN
-295 GRGGNRRGN
+295 NNRRGN
-304 GGRGNGGERRRPIAP
+304 PGNRSERRNDGERRSRPAGERRPRLEDPP
-319 AETGAER
+319 AIGGP
-326 EHAAAVI
+326 V
-333 ILPQR
+333 R
-338 RERVRGELSGSIARK
+338 REQPETAPKAEKSSVEQEILSANTGK
-353 RKRHGLVVFHG
+353 RYGKI
-364 AYAPDRFRHAEIYEP
+364 DI
-379 RARAHRRARA
+379 
-389 EIRRAG
+389 
-395 IPDASADDEELS
+395 
-407 VIALVRFGSAPR
+407 
-419 HGHAAAIPVY
+419 
-429 AHGLRH
+429 
-435 IPVHGFHPLR
+435 

>member
-63 KPARSE
+63 KPARAEKTE

-76 PKKEQKAE
+76 PKKEQKPAAPKAE
-84 NKPTA
+84 RSEKPARTEKPA
-89 PKAEKP
+89 PKAEK
-95 ARSEKPAPRVE
+95 AEKQPKAERPPRPEKVE
-106 KPIRVEAEKPA
+106 KVEKAEKPA
-117 PVEIEPTGEVRAKVE
+117 AEPKPVLVEVEPTEEVRAKVE
-132 KAAAYVTEILKAMGL
+132 KAAAYVTEILGAMGL
-147 TDFTLTP
+147 SNFTVTP
-154 RYYEENVRLQLA
+154 RYYEENVRLQLT
-166 GEQIGGVIGR
+166 GEQIGSVIGR

-233 SITLEPMNPYERRI
+233 SVTLEPMNPYERRI
-247 IHGAVSTVK
+247 IHGAVSSVK

-276 VPPTGGKEGSRE
+276 VAPAGGKEGGKE
-288 GGRGGRN
+288 GGRGGR

-304 GGRGNGGERRRPIAP
+304 GGRSNGGERRSRPAGERRPRLEDPP
-319 AETGAER
+319 AIGGP
-326 EHAAAVI
+326 V
-333 ILPQR
+333 R
-338 RERVRGELSGSIARK
+338 REPQPETAPKAEKSTVEQEILSANTGK
-353 RKRHGLVVFHG
+353 RYGKI
-364 AYAPDRFRHAEIYEP
+364 DI
-379 RARAHRRARA
+379 
-389 EIRRAG
+389 
-395 IPDASADDEELS
+395 
-407 VIALVRFGSAPR
+407 
-419 HGHAAAIPVY
+419 
-429 AHGLRH
+429 
-435 IPVHGFHPLR
+435 

>member
-63 KPARSE
+63 KPARTEKTE

-76 PKKEQKAE
+76 PKKEQKPAAPKAE
-84 NKPTA
+84 RSEKPARTEKPA
-89 PKAEKP
+89 PKAEKAEKQP
-95 ARSEKPAPRVE
+95 KAERPPRLEKVEKVEKTEKPVAEPKPVLVE
-106 KPIRVEAEKPA
+106 V
-117 PVEIEPTGEVRAKVE
+117 EPTEEVRAKVE
-132 KAAAYVTEILKAMGL
+132 KAAAYVTEILGAMGL
-147 TDFTLTP
+147 SNFTVTP
-154 RYYEENVRLQLA
+154 RYYEENVRLQLT
-166 GEQIGGVIGR
+166 GEQIGSVIGR

-233 SITLEPMNPYERRI
+233 SVTLEPMNPYERRI
-247 IHGAVSTVK
+247 IHGAVSSVK

-276 VPPTGGKEGSRE
+276 VAPAGGKEGGKE
-288 GGRGGRN
+288 GGRGGR

-304 GGRGNGGERRRPIAP
+304 GGNSGRSNGGERRSRPAGERRPRLEDPP
-319 AETGAER
+319 AIGGP
-326 EHAAAVI
+326 V
-333 ILPQR
+333 R
-338 RERVRGELSGSIARK
+338 REPQPKTAPKAEKSTVEQEILSANTGK
-353 RKRHGLVVFHG
+353 RYGKI
-364 AYAPDRFRHAEIYEP
+364 DI
-379 RARAHRRARA
+379 
-389 EIRRAG
+389 
-395 IPDASADDEELS
+395 
-407 VIALVRFGSAPR
+407 
-419 HGHAAAIPVY
+419 
-429 AHGLRH
+429 
-435 IPVHGFHPLR
+435 